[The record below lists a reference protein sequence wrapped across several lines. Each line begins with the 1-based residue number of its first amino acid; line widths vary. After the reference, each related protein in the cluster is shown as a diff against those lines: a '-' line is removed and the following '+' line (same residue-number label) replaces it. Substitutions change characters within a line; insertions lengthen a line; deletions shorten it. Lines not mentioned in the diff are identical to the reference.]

1 LITVFEGVGFEH
13 PSPSGDRFLLVAP
26 LWREGDHY
34 RAILDVYGVYGTNG
48 LALSGRTMTGAVTG
62 GAAGAPARLGC
73 PATDCAAACLGT
85 IRGALTV
92 SDISQDCPPWVIP
105 EFPLPPRWALPD
117 SGRLGFPY
125 PSGDHFLLVAPLWRE
140 DDHYRVILGAYNVR
154 KLALPR
160 GVMVYRA
167 LVPNGV
173 KWGWVESRR
182 QAIPAGPWSPVR
194 YSLRK
199 SDGLLYL
206 EPSRVIGRTFVVE
219 ASLPTRDGWIE
230 VVLSPGSWV
239 VALGWT
245 LDFNVLT
252 LDGEVLFRGRHPYD
266 EVEYDLPGGVHLAF
280 WCHLYALDLSGDS
293 EARWRKVSRLLTG
306 GDLPKTFQPKWQYER
321 RLFYGYCTVIEVRT
335 NEPLLLEFR
344 APRPGAPL
352 RSPTDLVTKH
362 VFVTERYVR
371 SHWLPPPY
379 PHLQGS
385 RGTPLGLLLVL
396 HSLSSPL

>member
-1 LITVFEGVGFEH
+1 VHRHVLAVPLLIA
-13 PSPSGDRFLLVAP
+13 LL
-26 LWREGDHY
+26 
-34 RAILDVYGVYGTNG
+34 
-48 LALSGRTMTGAVTG
+48 LASAQS
-62 GAAGAPARLGC
+62 A
-73 PATDCAAACLGT
+73 
-85 IRGALTV
+85 GALTV
-92 SDISQDCPPWVIP
+92 SDISQDCPPWVVP
-105 EFPLPPRWALPD
+105 EFPLPPRWALPG

-140 DDHYRVILGAYNVR
+140 NDHYRVILGAYNVR
-154 KLALPR
+154 ELALPR

-167 LVPNGV
+167 LIPSGV
-173 KWGWVESRR
+173 KWEWVESRR

-194 YSLRK
+194 YSLRE
-199 SDGLLYL
+199 SGGLLYL

-230 VVLSPGSWV
+230 IVLPPGSWV

-252 LDGEVLFRGRHPYD
+252 LDGKVLFRGRHPYD

-280 WCHLYALDLSGDS
+280 WCYLYALDLSGDS
-293 EARWRKVSRLLTG
+293 EARRRRVSRLLPG
-306 GDLPKTFQPKWQYER
+306 GDLPKTFQPRWQYER

-335 NEPLLLEFR
+335 NGPLLLEFR
-344 APRPGAPL
+344 APKPGAPL

-379 PHLQGS
+379 PHPQGS
-385 RGTPLGLLLVL
+385 RGTPLGLLPVL
-396 HSLSSPL
+396 HSLFTLVTLRGARGRGGSL